1 MTGLFKT
8 ALSAHIV
15 RSSARV
21 ALVVG
26 AVLNLINQG
35 PSIISGIGVS
45 WLHVLLNFVV
55 PYCVAS
61 YSAAKAYIARTR
73 NESSNLPRA

>member
-1 MTGLFKT
+1 MSEWLEYARYLWMAPIPRN
-8 ALSAHIV
+8 ALK
-15 RSSARV
+15 V

-35 PSIISGIGVS
+35 SAFWGEAPVA
-45 WLHVLLNFVV
+45 WTEVVLNFVV

-61 YSAAKAYIARTR
+61 YSAARVRYLSEIRGQQ
-73 NESSNLPRA
+73 S